1 MPAITAVQG
10 LPVVD
15 PSGRRLGAVDHVLF
29 HPREPRAVGLE
40 VVPVPL
46 LLIISRK
53 PRYLALSPEMIAA
66 CGELGPIPWPAKRL
80 PSRGAGE
87 KTLGYSFDDTVMWRG
102 MEVRLEDGRHVGF
115 VSDAVFSRKSG
126 RVLRMLLSEGS
137 LADFAVGRTEV
148 PGDVVV
154 GFDGEAIVV
163 REAFAEL
170 QSSGGLAAA
179 SGAGVAHAKHG
190 VEQAADAVLAAGVVG
205 LGAVERSFRSGYGRQ
220 AMRAIRKAGKR
231 ARRAIDGGKER
242 E

>member
-15 PSGRRLGAVDHVLF
+15 PSGKRLGAVDHVLF
-29 HPREPRAVGLE
+29 HPSEPRAVGLE

-53 PRYLALSPEMIAA
+53 PRYLPLSAEMLAS
-66 CGELGPIPWPAKRL
+66 CGELGPIPWPGKRL
-80 PSRGAGE
+80 PLRASTE
-87 KTLGYSFDDTVMWRG
+87 KTLGYSLDDTVMWRG
-102 MEVRLEDGRHVGF
+102 MEVRLEDDRRVGF

-137 LADFAVGRTEV
+137 VSDFAVGRTEV
-148 PGDVVV
+148 PGDVIV
-154 GFDGEAIVV
+154 GFDGTAIVV
-163 REAFAEL
+163 KEEFAEL

-179 SGAGVAHAKHG
+179 SGASVAHAKQG

-205 LGAVERSFRSGYGRQ
+205 LGAVERSFRSGYGRS

-231 ARRAIDGGKER
+231 VRRTIDGEDKA
-242 E
+242 

>member
-15 PSGRRLGAVDHVLF
+15 PGGRRLGAVDHVLF

-53 PRYLALSPEMIAA
+53 ARFLPLSPEMISA
-66 CGELGPIPWPAKRL
+66 CGELGPIPWPGRRL
-80 PSRGAGE
+80 PLRSSAE
-87 KTLGYSFDDTVMWRG
+87 KALGYSFDDTVIWRG
-102 MEVRLEDGRHVGF
+102 MEVRLEDGQRVGL

-137 LADFAVGRTEV
+137 VADFAVGRTEV
-148 PGDVVV
+148 PGDVII

-163 REAFAEL
+163 KEEFAEL
-170 QSSGGLAAA
+170 QSTGGLAAA
-179 SGAGVAHAKHG
+179 SGASVTHAEHG

-205 LGAVERSFRSGYGRQ
+205 LGAVERSFRSGRGRR
-220 AMRAIRKAGKR
+220 AMRAIRMASKR
-231 ARRAIDGGKER
+231 VRRTIDGDE